1 MGVVR
6 PITLEGDSGQQKQL
20 DESGEE
26 AGDKEGYFGL

>member
-26 AGDKEGYFGL
+26 AGTRRVTSD